1 MRSILKFISAC
12 ILLQLVT
19 IDGRAQ
25 LHPMEALGRSIFE
38 SFRQANFDAFY
49 RNSIFSLDENSF
61 KLFLGN
67 IRNKSLQDELI
78 VLHKQNFP
86 PNTTFS
92 EKWNIAFQHQ
102 WRKELRHLAR
112 YTPAMV
118 RDQAFT
124 PILKEAKEYGIKWT
138 TTQLLAIEV
147 LIPAS
152 WKNGRFQLK
161 GDLDLDNNTS
171 NDRIL
176 YLDRNLDYRITL
188 DKLTYS
194 KAFMIGMAI
203 EDSDQSYETGILGNG
218 SGQSD
223 ILVRFSTNTPS
234 QLFYFC
240 PDQEGAGGP
249 ITVKD
254 FDDLNKPNQR
264 TDILLTFSY
273 GQPARAYQIL
283 IKQALNS
290 SNGAILT
297 ERPQFL
303 GEVPLP
309 RGLSFPQYLR

>member
-1 MRSILKFISAC
+1 
-12 ILLQLVT
+12 
-19 IDGRAQ
+19 
-25 LHPMEALGRSIFE
+25 ME
-38 SFRQANFDAFY
+38 
-49 RNSIFSLDENSF
+49 
-61 KLFLGN
+61 
-67 IRNKSLQDELI
+67 
-78 VLHKQNFP
+78 HCFP
-86 PNTTFS
+86 APVAKGTS
-92 EKWNIAFQHQ
+92 S
-102 WRKELRHLAR
+102 HLAR
-112 YTPAMV
+112 YTSNDGPRPSVIA
-118 RDQAFT
+118 
-124 PILKEAKEYGIKWT
+124 PILRSSQRVWYQMG
-138 TTQLLAIEV
+138 QLPNCLR
-147 LIPAS
+147 LKFS
-152 WKNGRFQLK
+152 FQRVGKMADFKLK

-203 EDSDQSYETGILGNG
+203 EDSDQSYEAGILGNG
-218 SGQSD
+218 SGQAD

-290 SNGAILT
+290 QQWSNSHRTTTVYRGGSPT
-297 ERPQFL
+297 ERIIIPSIAYASVYLKLPRLIGRFYNERHYL
-303 GEVPLP
+303 EFALLVPLP
-309 RGLSFPQYLR
+309 KNSIWPFRQTIGLLLLSFPLVHQNLSNPSFRPLRKSASPRGDHQEKASEASTGKRVSSTS